1 MMNPTVALITGAG
14 SGLGRELARQL
25 AGQGTA
31 IVAIDRARDGLVTLE
46 HELSKNNGRIAWAC
60 ADVTHADALRAQI
73 AELEERL
80 GPIELLIA
88 SAGVGIETPALKLD
102 AGDVATVIQINLIGV
117 ANSIAAVLPGMLE
130 RRRGHIA
137 AISSVASLRGVP
149 RLLAYCASKA
159 GLNAFLEALRVEVK
173 PYGIAVT
180 TICPGWVRTPMTAS
194 IKSRLEGIMEVD
206 EAARRILRAL
216 RKRVPF
222 FAFPRRLAW
231 RLRLLR
237 LLPASWS
244 DWLVGRMTAR
254 IKT

>member
-1 MMNPTVALITGAG
+1 MNPTVALITGAG

-31 IVAIDRARDGLVTLE
+31 IAAIDRVPDGLVTLAE
-46 HELSKNNGRIAWAC
+46 ELGQASQRMAWAC
-60 ADVTHADALRAQI
+60 ADVTEADALRSQTAK
-73 AELEERL
+73 LEQQL
-80 GPIELLIA
+80 GPIDLLIA
-88 SAGVGIETPALKLD
+88 SAGVGIETPATDLQPEQ
-102 AGDVATVIQINLIGV
+102 VATVIQTNLIGV
-117 ANSIAAVLPGMLE
+117 AHSIAAVLPGMME

-159 GLNAFLEALRVEVK
+159 GVNAFLEGLRVEVR

-180 TICPGWVRTPMTAS
+180 TICPGWVRTPMTAV
-194 IKSRLEGIMEVD
+194 IKTRLEGILEVD
-206 EAARRILRAL
+206 EAARRILAAL
-216 RKRVPF
+216 RRRVPF
-222 FAFPRRLAW
+222 FAFPRPIAW

-237 LLPASWS
+237 LLPARWS
-244 DWLVGRMTAR
+244 DWLVARMTGR

>member
-1 MMNPTVALITGAG
+1 MNPTVALITGAG

-31 IVAIDRARDGLVTLE
+31 IAAIDRVPDGLVTLE
-46 HELSKNNGRIAWAC
+46 EELGKAGRRVAWAC
-60 ADVTHADALRAQI
+60 VDVTHADLLRSQTAK
-73 AELEERL
+73 LEQQL

-88 SAGVGIETPALKLD
+88 SAGVGIETPATNLQPEQ
-102 AGDVATVIQINLIGV
+102 VATVIQTNLIGV
-117 ANSIAAVLPGMLE
+117 AHSIAAVLPGMIE
-130 RRRGHIA
+130 RRNGHIA

-159 GLNAFLEALRVEVK
+159 GVNAFLEGLRVEVK

-180 TICPGWVRTPMTAS
+180 TICPGWVRTPMTAV
-194 IKSRLEGIMEVD
+194 IKTRLEGILEVD
-206 EAARRILRAL
+206 EAARRILAAL
-216 RKRVPF
+216 RRRVPF
-222 FAFPRRLAW
+222 FAFPRPIAW

-237 LLPASWS
+237 LLPTRWS
-244 DWLVGRMTAR
+244 DWLVARMTVR